1 MASLRASG
9 ALGLVAND
17 GQSSADVEGGT
28 VASDLESP
36 SPSSDL
42 LPESAAAAH
51 KVYDR
56 RQTIDWAH
64 GTAGNGLEEHLDHVD
79 AQLAAESSAS
89 AAAASTTSE
98 TSKAEDKEVH
108 SEPYISPKSHSSK
121 QKKGSSK
128 CDVTLYTTLST
139 SVFDTR
145 NYTVSFKSNINLL
158 SKISYLLFCTTK
170 QLRTSPDAF

>member
-79 AQLAAESSAS
+79 AQLAAVTQKHCLKRVGIELAENSV
-89 AAAASTTSE
+89 TS
-98 TSKAEDKEVH
+98 
-108 SEPYISPKSHSSK
+108 
-121 QKKGSSK
+121 
-128 CDVTLYTTLST
+128 
-139 SVFDTR
+139 
-145 NYTVSFKSNINLL
+145 
-158 SKISYLLFCTTK
+158 
-170 QLRTSPDAF
+170 